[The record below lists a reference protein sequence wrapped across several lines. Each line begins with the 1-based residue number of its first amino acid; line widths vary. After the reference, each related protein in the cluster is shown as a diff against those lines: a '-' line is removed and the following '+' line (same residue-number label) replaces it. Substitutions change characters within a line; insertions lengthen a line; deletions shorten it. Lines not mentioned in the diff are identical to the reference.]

1 MRHITDAGLDD
12 LEPLLERL
20 RGLDGLVERKRGNF
34 TRGSR
39 AFLHFHEDP
48 AGYFADV
55 RLSDDFERFRVQTK
69 AEQARLVAAVK
80 TALSS
85 HR

>member
-1 MRHITDAGLDD
+1 MQHIRDAGLDD

-20 RGLDGLVERKRGNF
+20 RALDGLVERKRGNF

-55 RLSDDFERFRVQTK
+55 RLAGDFERFRVQTK
-69 AEQARLVAAVK
+69 AEQSRLVTAVK
-80 TALSS
+80 AALSS

>member
-20 RGLDGLVERKRGNF
+20 RAFDGIVERKRGSF
-34 TRGSR
+34 ARGSR

-55 RLSDDFERFRVQTK
+55 RLADDFERFRVQTK
-69 AEQARLVAAVK
+69 AEQARLVTAVK